1 LILLKTINESTERR
15 FEFKLH
21 KDEDVYPEH
30 ITLPQVPDYDFDQ
43 DIDTDEE
50 ACEGSK
56 VQV

>member
-1 LILLKTINESTERR
+1 
-15 FEFKLH
+15 LH